1 MMPLDLAE
9 AGFSTMGNRFIIAG
23 GISEEAREN
32 HNNFIYEF
40 NLEDEM
46 FYKLPEELLQWVKAP
61 AAVLTGDLENS
72 TKFRSRMI
80 LGKILSLSLWVSLT
94 CQVLLF
100 SDPDTLIVVGG
111 LDDRVTQKRAEKIC
125 PMETS
130 PPCNSP
136 KRLPQS
142 RTLFRGLFVLKSIYI
157 NSH

>member
-80 LGKILSLSLWVSLT
+80 LGKILSLSL
-94 CQVLLF
+94 
-100 SDPDTLIVVGG
+100 
-111 LDDRVTQKRAEKIC
+111 
-125 PMETS
+125 
-130 PPCNSP
+130 
-136 KRLPQS
+136 
-142 RTLFRGLFVLKSIYI
+142 
-157 NSH
+157 